1 MKKTIN
7 EHRAASTL
15 NKKMRYP
22 EGVMTRREWLNMW
35 RVKGATVEEKQ
46 VRNYA
51 AEEKLKASIDSRK
64 WSIPWGNDRHP
75 LTMAWN
81 EEHDIFG
88 YVGRSTGENK
98 IPLLVANFRSYGGG
112 ALLDHCIIKIRE
124 SKGNRVLYQA
134 ANFQQPVIE
143 VKEATENLGQ
153 YSHELF
159 IDGQLYS
166 RHKSLKSAEMLK
178 KKLS

>member
-1 MKKTIN
+1 MTNKYQVINGTFYHAETSQPVINVLENARINRKRIRIYFGDTKTG
-7 EHRAASTL
+7 
-15 NKKMRYP
+15 KC
-22 EGVMTRREWLNMW
+22 
-35 RVKGATVEEKQ
+35 
-46 VRNYA
+46 
-51 AEEKLKASIDSRK
+51 
-64 WSIPWGNDRHP
+64 
-75 LTMAWN
+75 WN

-166 RHKSLKSAEMLK
+166 RHKSLKSAELLK
-178 KKLS
+178 KRMS

>member
-35 RVKGATVEEKQ
+35 RIKGATIEENQ

-75 LTMAWN
+75 ITMAWN
-81 EEHDIFG
+81 EDKAKLAAGIYKTVYYLHEPPPSRSCYDITKTEFD
-88 YVGRSTGENK
+88 Y
-98 IPLLVANFRSYGGG
+98 FRNMEL
-112 ALLDHCIIKIRE
+112 AEDK
-124 SKGNRVLYQA
+124 
-134 ANFQQPVIE
+134 
-143 VKEATENLGQ
+143 ATEANDLNNRIEAGISTQ
-153 YSHELF
+153 EEE
-159 IDGQLYS
+159 
-166 RHKSLKSAEMLK
+166 AEAMAK
-178 KKLS
+178 EFEFAAKYF